1 MSITRLQ
8 QARQMYAT
16 GQRVA
21 KTMDGSRPGYRGS
34 DHGDEAYSR
43 GAYSSPST
51 SSYNPGA
58 GGVVDHSPQNTGSAS
73 TDDRSSA
80 LQTYNTKK
88 ATGTLGRQDANQM
101 DSTVFYGPGGKTIDV
116 GYQGPLNTREQA
128 FQDFLDYRKPVNVP
142 GVFTKVLQGPFQAI
156 SNFNAGIN
164 RPFFEKVIRAGKIP
178 GLNFGMTKKQF
189 ETAYQDY
196 MANRLAGKTDAYGNP
211 MQGFQYGDDGVLTG
225 RFDDPA
231 GGGIMDVAVDDTT
244 DDTTDEDGSLI
255 LRYLHDYPEEVV
267 NLQAMGVADTDE
279 MLQVM
284 LDRAQNLY
292 TT

>member
-34 DHGDEAYSR
+34 DHGDEAYGR
-43 GAYSSPST
+43 GAYSNPSRPDRT
-51 SSYNPGA
+51 NP
-58 GGVVDHSPQNTGSAS
+58 NTQSAS
-73 TDDRSSA
+73 TSYSPSGPLGPDDRSSA

-88 ATGTLGRQDANQM
+88 ATGRLGRIDQE
-101 DSTVFYGPGGKTIDV
+101 GGDLQYNKRGQLIDETGTRIDKTFR
-116 GYQGPLNTREQA
+116 GGFTGPLNTREQA

-211 MQGFQYGDDGVLTG
+211 MRGFEYGDDGVLTG

-231 GGGIMDVAVDDTT
+231 GGGIMDVAVDDTIT
-244 DDTTDEDGSLI
+244 DDPTTNIDFVSRFLQNRTPGERAAI
-255 LRYLHDYPEEVV
+255 EANIPIRFP
-267 NLQAMGVADTDE
+267 NLFT
-279 MLQVM
+279 
-284 LDRAQNLY
+284 
-292 TT
+292 